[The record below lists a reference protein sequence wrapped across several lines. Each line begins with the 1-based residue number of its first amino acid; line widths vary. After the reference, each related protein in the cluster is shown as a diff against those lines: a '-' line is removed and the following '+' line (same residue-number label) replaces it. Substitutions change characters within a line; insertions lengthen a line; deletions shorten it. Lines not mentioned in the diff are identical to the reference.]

1 MVLARKYQIKFLN
14 IWTFSYFLGW
24 KYYKIPWVKGPS
36 SKQSPWIAKI
46 WQLVWHIS
54 KMSLVL
60 HTLNMGRLNIHCM
73 GHCSPY
79 SYCSVVPITRC
90 DCRGNLP
97 QRHIKKI
104 LSIHEKKFQKLFKH
118 FCHSKV
124 LVFAFSDLIIHTFHS
139 CSAPTIGGLC
149 FPKGSKLRDLPTLL
163 RGGSSRG
170 LTFILLLANSS
181 QKL

>member
-24 KYYKIPWVKGPS
+24 KCYKIPWVKGPS

-60 HTLNMGRLNIHCM
+60 HKLNMGRLNIHCM

-97 QRHIKKI
+97 QRHIKKL
-104 LSIHEKKFQKLFKH
+104 LSIHEKK
-118 FCHSKV
+118 SKFS
-124 LVFAFSDLIIHTFHS
+124 LSILSLKSAGWAFSYFSFLFCTNYWR
-139 CSAPTIGGLC
+139 P
-149 FPKGSKLRDLPTLL
+149 
-163 RGGSSRG
+163 
-170 LTFILLLANSS
+170 LLL
-181 QKL
+181 

>member
-14 IWTFSYFLGW
+14 IWTFPYFLGW

-60 HTLNMGRLNIHCM
+60 HKLNMGRLNIHCM

-104 LSIHEKKFQKLFKH
+104 LSIHEKKFQILFKH
-118 FCHSKV
+118 FVTQKCWLGLLILFILV
-124 LVFAFSDLIIHTFHS
+124 LHQLLE
-139 CSAPTIGGLC
+139 APA
-149 FPKGSKLRDLPTLL
+149 SLRVQNC
-163 RGGSSRG
+163 GSSLPYWEVVVEG
-170 LTFILLLANSS
+170 
-181 QKL
+181 